1 MSLGGAQAP
10 QLGCVEVCN
19 GGGQRRD
26 RTAVD
31 FGGRPTRLRL
41 IVGKMPSSTIDSVC
55 DAGLLPTRRHICTN
69 SVSVSTLAILQQV
82 WSQAHSR
89 FTLGNHLAKMHQPSN
104 VFSWVCSTRL
114 TDPESVGESC
124 VKGLGLTRHE
134 RG

>member
-55 DAGLLPTRRHICTN
+55 DAGLLPTMYGPPRDCKGE
-69 SVSVSTLAILQQV
+69 V
-82 WSQAHSR
+82 WSRRQVCA
-89 FTLGNHLAKMHQPSN
+89 N
-104 VFSWVCSTRL
+104 VF
-114 TDPESVGESC
+114 
-124 VKGLGLTRHE
+124 GLYVEIVSPGHDELRAYPSL
-134 RG
+134 